1 MMTAPYHK
9 KTLHSQSRTAL
20 NSIEKFVFF
29 KVR

>member
-1 MMTAPYHK
+1 MMTNLQYK
-9 KTLHSQSRTAL
+9 KTLYSQSRTAL